1 MPQEQAREFENF
13 DRTMRDLM
21 KRVARPSP
29 VLAAGGQF
37 VLPTSL
43 HHTPEKTAEQH
54 TPHSFVRN

>member
-1 MPQEQAREFENF
+1 MPQEQARKFENF

-43 HHTPEKTAEQH
+43 HHTPARSAE
-54 TPHSFVRN
+54 

>member
-29 VLAAGGQF
+29 VLAWVGSSF
-37 VLPTSL
+37 SSTSL
-43 HHTPEKTAEQH
+43 HHTPARSAEQH
-54 TPHSFVRN
+54 TPHSFARN